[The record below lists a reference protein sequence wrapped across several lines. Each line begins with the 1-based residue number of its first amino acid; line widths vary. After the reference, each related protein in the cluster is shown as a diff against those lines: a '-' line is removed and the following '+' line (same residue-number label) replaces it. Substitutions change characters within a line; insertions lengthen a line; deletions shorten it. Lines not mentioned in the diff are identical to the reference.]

1 MRLSD
6 AGVRCRPT
14 KLIYPNHRFPP
25 WPTEDPAPRSLEP
38 IVRGRRRATVKSTYD
53 KPAYTQTPNVMLHRY
68 MPLAKASPSHVG
80 LPSGRH
86 GIRGFNT
93 RNGQIKTAATLNR
106 PMNSNKTPMAIDN
119 AKISPPS
126 ASEAATLRRC
136 VIGPLT
142 MRLSDAGLHQRQT
155 KALDPN
161 HRPPPWPTEDVA
173 SRSLEPEVRR

>member
-1 MRLSD
+1 MRKRSSWNLTIRLSD
-6 AGVRCRPT
+6 AGLRQRQT
-14 KLIYPNHRFPP
+14 KAVNTNHRSPP
-25 WPTEDPAPRSLEP
+25 WLTEGAAPRSLEP

-68 MPLAKASPSHVG
+68 MPLAKASPSHMG

-93 RNGQIKTAATLNR
+93 RNGQIKTAATLNK
-106 PMNSNKTPMAIDN
+106 PMNSNKNPIAMDK
-119 AKISPPS
+119 AKISVPS

-142 MRLSDAGLHQRQT
+142 MRLSDAGLR
-155 KALDPN
+155 
-161 HRPPPWPTEDVA
+161 
-173 SRSLEPEVRR
+173 